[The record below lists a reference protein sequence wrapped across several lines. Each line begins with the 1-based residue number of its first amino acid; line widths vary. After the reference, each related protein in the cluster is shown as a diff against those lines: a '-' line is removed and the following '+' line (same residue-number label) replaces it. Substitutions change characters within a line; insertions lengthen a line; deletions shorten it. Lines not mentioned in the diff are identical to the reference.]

1 MVFPTHLEQISCF
14 SVTEWNCRWDQQE
27 VIGHSSPAHPLQDPP
42 PIKAT
47 IKGCR
52 EPPTGAKQ
60 PIRRPPLVLQKFQ
73 SAKLWNC
80 RVGVVRGGSEW
91 WVWCGGQADTRPV
104 WRHCTGHITLPLYH
118 TAHNHLK
125 IFQLK
130 KSFLRL
136 PFHFQHHTVVA
147 KQLAESNFNQ
157 MRLYRVSQI
166 GLFSLLENTVQFW

>member
-80 RVGVVRGGSEW
+80 RVGVVAVSG
-91 WVWCGGQADTRPV
+91 VWCGGQADTRPV
-104 WRHCTGHITLPLYH
+104 WRHCTGHIRYTATVPYSTQPLK
-118 TAHNHLK
+118 NLSIKEKLFK
-125 IFQLK
+125 IAF
-130 KSFLRL
+130 SFLTSYSRS
-136 PFHFQHHTVVA
+136 QTV
-147 KQLAESNFNQ
+147 S
-157 MRLYRVSQI
+157 RI
-166 GLFSLLENTVQFW
+166 QF